1 MKTVPVPAPSLLS
14 TLVEAVPG
22 PVFLLDEEL
31 RVRAANHMGAALL
44 SRPEDL
50 LAGTPLDRW
59 VLPADL
65 PLLRESRDKAA
76 RRREPVEVLLRFRCA
91 RNHVRPR
98 HIVLHRDAGGGG
110 WVLTARRPVSEEE
123 GDAAMDALRLEFLRS
138 LPRHFVLELSLDG
151 VIQAAHGLDRTHLLA
166 DDLVRGRTYRSLLRG
181 SATDLDSVDDM
192 LASAREGHGWRG
204 VHWHRREDG
213 VDFLVR
219 MYAMPRK
226 PPGHPGV
233 DGVFLSGLDVDRARR
248 ETERAEQVERAGAV
262 GMLAGRMAARTGAGL
277 GEELGRLVGSV
288 AGLPELT
295 PGPVLQ
301 AAERMRARIE
311 PLVEVT
317 DAFVSLERYGAERP
331 RAFGAES
338 LFEGTRDGDDPLP
351 VRWVSDDLPG
361 SLPEMEG
368 PARGLAHVL
377 RLLLRGM
384 APRGTE
390 ADSEPTW
397 ATGRATDRSVVLSFT
412 RRGENLDD
420 ALVRGLMHPDD
431 AGELP
436 SVELA
441 SARALAVALGARL
454 WTGAGTGPG
463 ATVFSLE
470 IPRARADMGGGAIEA
485 ADGSRS
491 EDPVRGGGASVL
503 LVDDDPSLRA
513 SIGKFLTKAG
523 YEVREAWSGRSAM
536 AQITGGR
543 RPELMV
549 TDLRMLDGSG
559 FWLLEQLERY
569 FPDLLR
575 NTVILTG
582 DEDRG
587 RALSERS
594 GCPLMLKPLE
604 LPALVDQLDR
614 MSD

>member
-14 TLVEAVPG
+14 TLVEAVPT
-22 PVFLLDEEL
+22 PVFLLDDEL
-31 RVRAANHMGAALL
+31 RVRGTNHAGAGLL

-50 LAGTPLDRW
+50 LVGTPLDRW
-59 VLPADL
+59 VVPADL
-65 PLLRESRDKAA
+65 PMLRTSRDEAA
-76 RRREPVEVLLRFRCA
+76 RTGKPAEVHLRFRCA
-91 RNHVRPR
+91 RSQVHPRPV
-98 HIVLHRDAGGGG
+98 VLHRDAGGGG
-110 WVLTARRPVSEEE
+110 WVLTARRPPSEEE
-123 GDAAMDALRLEFLRS
+123 GRAALDHLRLAFLRS
-138 LPRHFVLELSLDG
+138 LPRHFLLELSLDG
-151 VIQAAHGLDRTHLLA
+151 AIQAAHGLDRTHLLEDA
-166 DDLVRGRTYRSLLRG
+166 AVRGRPYVSLLRG
-181 SATDLDSVDDM
+181 APGDLESVEDL

-213 VDFLVR
+213 VHFLVR
-219 MYAMPRK
+219 VYAMPRK

-233 DGVFLSGLDVDRARR
+233 DGVFVSGLDVDRARR
-248 ETERAEQVERAGAV
+248 ETERAERVERAGAV
-262 GMLAGRMAARTGAGL
+262 GMLAGRMAARTGRGLQEELERLAGL
-277 GEELGRLVGSV
+277 ARGDDMGEVGASV
-288 AGLPELT
+288 
-295 PGPVLQ
+295 
-301 AAERMRARIE
+301 ERMRARLG
-311 PLVEVT
+311 PLVRLTE
-317 DAFVSLERYGAERP
+317 AFLSLDGRGTERSRP
-331 RAFGAES
+331 LPVAG
-338 LFEGTRDGDDPLP
+338 LFQGLAQGDHPLP

-361 SLPEMEG
+361 SLPEVDG
-368 PARGLAHVL
+368 PPQALEQVL
-377 RLLLRGM
+377 RLLLDGM
-384 APRGTE
+384 AREGGGG
-390 ADSEPTW
+390 DEPTW
-397 ATGRATDRSVVLSFT
+397 ATGRATERTVVLSFT
-412 RRGENLDD
+412 RQDQHRDD
-420 ALVRGLMHPDD
+420 TVVRSLMHPED
-431 AGELP
+431 APDLP
-436 SVELA
+436 SAELA

-454 WTGAGTGPG
+454 WTGSGPG
-463 ATVFSLE
+463 PGSTVFSLE
-470 IPRARADMGGGAIEA
+470 IPRVRERGSGERIEMIGDPAD
-485 ADGSRS
+485 DS
-491 EDPVRGGGASVL
+491 VRGGGASVL

-614 MSD
+614 LTA